1 MKKKPNNKNQ
11 KKKKYASLS
20 QEEKEQLFN
29 YYKDKKDEIIKE
41 RYKWLRDIDDINNS
55 IDLYH
60 EKEWDLRK
68 LSDKIIEY
76 QLNLS
81 EANIALINERKKI
94 INFINE
100 IENYRCKLNI
110 SIYFFIKK
118 LLNYYKYSKN
128 KR

>member
-1 MKKKPNNKNQ
+1 MKKKKNKKNQ

>member
-100 IENYRCKLNI
+100 IENDRCKLNI

>member
-81 EANIALINERKKI
+81 DANIALINERKKI

-110 SIYFFIKK
+110 SIDFFIKK